1 LIFDSF
7 KQSTNRE
14 VKMAIR
20 KRKQKGQ
27 AIMEYVIIIVVVA
40 LAALVVIGAFSDRIR
55 ALFAGATNTLGGE
68 ADVSTKSTAVM
79 KEMQEEGIEL
89 DE

>member
-1 LIFDSF
+1 
-7 KQSTNRE
+7 
-14 VKMAIR
+14 MAIR

-27 AIMEYVIIIVVVA
+27 AIMEYVIIIVVVS

-55 ALFAGATNTLGGE
+55 ALFAGATNTLGG
-68 ADVSTKSTAVM
+68 DVSVEESSVSQM
-79 KEMQEEGIEL
+79 KEMDEGGIEL

>member
-1 LIFDSF
+1 
-7 KQSTNRE
+7 
-14 VKMAIR
+14 
-20 KRKQKGQ
+20 
-27 AIMEYVIIIVVVA
+27 
-40 LAALVVIGAFSDRIR
+40 LVVIGAFSDRIR

>member
-1 LIFDSF
+1 
-7 KQSTNRE
+7 
-14 VKMAIR
+14 MAIR